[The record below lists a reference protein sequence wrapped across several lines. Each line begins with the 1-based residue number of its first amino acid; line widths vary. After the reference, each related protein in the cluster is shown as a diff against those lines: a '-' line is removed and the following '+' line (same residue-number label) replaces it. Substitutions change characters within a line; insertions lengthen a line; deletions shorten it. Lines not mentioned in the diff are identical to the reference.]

1 MRITASQVARFPEGN
16 RLKGVAPGR
25 GRHSWPPRLL
35 PPPGRRYPLE
45 RPQTFP
51 HMPGL
56 PTRSWG
62 IPRSGKS
69 LMSGCKAF
77 PFYPASPTG
86 LDVLSTISWKE
97 ILAQDQKSVIH
108 YRKWPSGQWEKS
120 LTEEPRASGSNARSS
135 NYRQRIQE
143 RIAPGS
149 TLALLLQ
156 RAQISGKS
164 FPSLSPG
171 FLFLRR
177 DYRDRKS
184 VV

>member
-1 MRITASQVARFPEGN
+1 MAQAE
-16 RLKGVAPGR
+16 AGR
-25 GRHSWPPRLL
+25 AGHGRLL

-69 LMSGCKAF
+69 LMSGWEAF

-97 ILAQDQKSVIH
+97 ILAQDQKF
-108 YRKWPSGQWEKS
+108 WNS
-120 LTEEPRASGSNARSS
+120 LPEV
-135 NYRQRIQE
+135 
-143 RIAPGS
+143 
-149 TLALLLQ
+149 AL
-156 RAQISGKS
+156 
-164 FPSLSPG
+164 
-171 FLFLRR
+171 
-177 DYRDRKS
+177 
-184 VV
+184 